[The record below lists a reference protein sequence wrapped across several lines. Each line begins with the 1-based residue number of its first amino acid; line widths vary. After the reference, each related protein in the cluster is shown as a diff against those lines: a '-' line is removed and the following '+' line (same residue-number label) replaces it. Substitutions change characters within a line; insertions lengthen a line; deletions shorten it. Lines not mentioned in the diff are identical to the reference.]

1 MSLPNVKIKRTTG
14 NLGRVK
20 PTTDNV
26 FALVLSGNAVAGKIG
41 LNEPKSINDLIGLTA
56 LGITEANNP
65 LAFAEVTDFYAKAS
79 EGTKVWVMLYSD
91 ATLLADICDKNTGI
105 VKNVLLE
112 AGGEIRG
119 IFVNKKLPAGYTVN
133 RTDGLD
139 QDVWNG
145 VNNLQALCEAM
156 GDDNNPLFG
165 VLPGIGFSFSEST
178 NLRDLNT
185 MSQEQVSI
193 IIGADDNTGKC
204 AIGTLAGW
212 LAALSVHQNIGWVGL
227 GSVLETAWFMDV
239 TPAADKTIKSQL
251 DGLHDKRYIFFRKIN
266 QKSGF
271 FFNDDPTATSVADD
285 YSSISWNRVINKA
298 HVLCYNALIDHL
310 NEDVEA
316 DQLTGGISP
325 TLACDW
331 EGDVEKAINAEMK
344 KKGQITAVKCTIDP
358 TQSNLTTDQIKAT
371 LLIVRKGQ
379 AKTIQVDIGYT
390 TQLT

>member
-14 NLGRVK
+14 NLGRVR

-26 FALVLSGNAVAGKIG
+26 FALVLSGAAVAGKIG
-41 LNEPKSINDLIGLTA
+41 LNEPKSITDLNGLTT
-56 LGITEANNP
+56 LGITATNNP
-65 LAFAEVTDFYAKAS
+65 LAHTEITNFYAKAG
-79 EGTKVWVMLYSD
+79 EGTKLWVILYSD

-119 IFVNKKLPAGYTVN
+119 VFINKKLPASYTVT

-145 VNNLQALCEAM
+145 VIKLEALCEAM

-165 VLPGIGFSFSEST
+165 VLPGIGFSFSEVAT
-178 NLRDLNT
+178 LRDLNT
-185 MSQEQVSI
+185 MTDEQVSI
-193 IIGADDNTGKC
+193 LLGADDSTGKC
-204 AIGTLAGW
+204 SIGALAGW
-212 LAALSVHQNIGWVGL
+212 LARLPVHQNIGWVGL
-227 GSVLETAWFMDV
+227 GAVLETAWFMDG
-239 TPAADKTIKSQL
+239 TPAGDKTIKSQL

-266 QKSGF
+266 QKSGY

-316 DQLTGGISP
+316 DPVTGGISP

-331 EGDVEKAINAEMK
+331 EGDVERAITAEMK
-344 KKGQITAVKCTIDP
+344 KKSEISAVKCTIDP
-358 TQSNLTTDQIKAT
+358 TQSNLTTDQIKST
-371 LLIVRKGQ
+371 LQIVRKGQ

-390 TQLT
+390 TQLP